1 MKSLLRFL
9 FFLALSFATSPAR
22 AEVTYKWLGITG
34 FALEDGETTLL
45 FDPTI
50 NRPKVS
56 QVFLNGK
63 IESNRA
69 EVWLKLKQWNILR
82 ADAIFVSH
90 THFDHALDIGNVMK
104 TIPSKL
110 YGTPSALTLA
120 RGEDI
125 SEDRLIRVKVGGT
138 YEIGKFKVTILD
150 TPHARILRLLD
161 FAPGPIE
168 KPLKYPARVWDYRT
182 GESIA
187 FLIEHPEGRM
197 FFQQTTTIHEPDAA
211 KDVKADVL
219 FLTIANRRS
228 TEYLFE
234 KRIRPMGAKRIIPL
248 HHDHFMASIREP
260 EPRLLPGIKFD
271 EFLETM
277 KKLDPS
283 IIVDQP
289 RYGTKVRVFP

>member
-1 MKSLLRFL
+1 M
-9 FFLALSFATSPAR
+9 
-22 AEVTYKWLGITG
+22 TYQWLGITG
-34 FALEDGETTLL
+34 FALSDGETTLL

-56 QVFLNGK
+56 QVLLNRK

-69 EVWLKLKQWNILR
+69 EVWLKLKEWNILR

-110 YGTPSALTLA
+110 YGTPSALTLV

-125 SEDRLIRVKVGGT
+125 SEDRLVRVKAGGT
-138 YEIGKFKVTILD
+138 YEIGKFKVTIFD
-150 TPHARILRLLD
+150 TPHAKIFRLFD

-168 KPLKYPARVWDYRT
+168 KPLTYPARVWDYRT

-187 FLIEHPEGRM
+187 FLVEHPEGRI
-197 FFQQTTTIHEPDAA
+197 FFQQTTTIHEPDTA

-228 TEYLFE
+228 TEYLYE
-234 KRIRPMGAKRIIPL
+234 KRIRPMGVKRIIPL
-248 HHDHFMASIREP
+248 HHDHFMASIRESDP
-260 EPRLLPGIKFD
+260 KILPGIRFE
-271 EFLETM
+271 EFLETT
-277 KKLDPS
+277 KRLDS
-283 IIVDQP
+283 TIAIDTP
-289 RYGTKVRVFP
+289 RYGKKIRVFP